1 MKPPPLKLATRLIL
15 LLVPL
20 TVASMLFQAAASLR
34 LEDQALA
41 LEAETRARSIAQQLA
56 ILSGQALATC
66 NEWLLPQSVGTF
78 GRLAGVVRVTVTD
91 DRGLVLADLD
101 RTRVGLEE
109 KLAAGAAFRGPSR
122 LGRTGHESVEVSVP
136 VQGAGLVTVGVSLRE
151 ARAALLAS
159 AWAVGWASLGLGLV
173 ATLVLWLL
181 ARRFTRPILSLAER
195 ARRVSEDLELVSE
208 GGQAREVRD
217 LELALE
223 LMCRRLRERTSE
235 ERGARERLQ
244 ARVENL
250 RCSAQQVAGGNLR
263 ARVPAQED
271 DDLGRLER
279 GFNEMVSNLAQTR
292 RAELQARLELNW
304 TRETLERG
312 NQHLRELD
320 RRKTDF
326 LNTASHELRTPLTSI
341 RAFAEIMLEND
352 DPSLDGP
359 GFREANE
366 EFLHIVDSESERL
379 ARMIGD
385 MLDMSRIESGQLKW
399 NFEVFDVLPWMRT
412 AAANCRSLADE
423 NHLELRIDAPGE
435 LRVRADRDSLTRVLI
450 NLLSN
455 AIKFTPAGGKVEARA
470 RTNGEQVILE
480 VEDSGIGI
488 APEDQPKLFESF
500 QQAEAGPEHK
510 APKGSGLG
518 LAIVKQIVEGHGG
531 TIKLVSQVGKGST
544 FIVRLPAVEDE

>member
-1 MKPPPLKLATRLIL
+1 VIPRQYLSTRLIL

-20 TVASMLFQAAASLR
+20 TVAFMLLQSAASLR
-34 LEDQALA
+34 LEDRALA

-66 NEWLLPQSVGTF
+66 NEWLLPQSVAPF
-78 GRLAGVVRVTVTD
+78 GRLPGVVRVTVTD

-101 RTRVGLEE
+101 RTRIGLEDRTP
-109 KLAAGAAFRGPSR
+109 AGVAFRGESR
-122 LGRTGHESVEVSVP
+122 AGLTGHESVEVSVP
-136 VQGAGLVTVGVSLRE
+136 VQGAGVVTVGVSLRG
-151 ARAALLAS
+151 ARAALLGS
-159 AWAVGWASLGLGLV
+159 ARAALLTSLGLGV
-173 ATLVLWLL
+173 AATLVLWLL
-181 ARRFTRPILSLAER
+181 ARRFTRPILNLAER
-195 ARRVSEDLELVSE
+195 ARHASESLELVSE
-208 GGQAREVRD
+208 GAQAREVRD
-217 LELALE
+217 LELALDV
-223 LMCRRLRERTSE
+223 MSRRLRERTAL
-235 ERGARERLQ
+235 ERAARERLQ
-244 ARVENL
+244 ARMESL
-250 RCSAQQVAGGNLR
+250 RCSAQQVAAGNLR
-263 ARVPAQED
+263 TRVHAEED

-304 TRETLERG
+304 TRDTLERG

-352 DPSLDGP
+352 DPSLDGA

-366 EFLHIVDSESERL
+366 EFLRIVDSESERL
-379 ARMIGD
+379 SRMIGD
-385 MLDMSRIESGQLKW
+385 MLDMSRIESGQLRW
-399 NFEVFDVLPWMRT
+399 TFTLFEVGPWMRT

-423 NHLELRIDAPGE
+423 NQLELRIDAPEG
-435 LRVRADRDSLTRVLI
+435 LLVRADRDSLTRVLI

-455 AIKFTPAGGKVEARA
+455 AIKFTPSGGKVEARA
-470 RTNGEQVILE
+470 RTNGEQVVLE

-531 TIKLVSQVGKGST
+531 TIKLVSQVGKGTT
-544 FIVRLPAVEDE
+544 FIVRLPAVMEDV